1 MRAVNAI
8 SSCSAEQAA
17 NLAPFSLAHGIDD
30 TMARIIAV
38 ANQKGGVGKTTT
50 AVNLAAALAAAKR
63 RVLLVDFDPQ
73 GNATMASGVDK
84 RVAKPNGCEVLLDE
98 APIEQAIVKTES
110 HFDLLPGNGDLTAA
124 ELKLM
129 DAIARESRLKEQ
141 LAKVADRYDIIL
153 IDCPPSL
160 HLLTLNALTAANGL
174 LIPVQCE
181 YFALEGLSSLLDTV
195 KAVRQRLNP
204 ALEIEGLLRTMYD
217 VRNNLGNEV
226 SAQLIHHF
234 GDKVLRSIIPRNVR
248 LAEAPSHG
256 QPIHLY
262 DRSSRGAIAYIGLAG
277 EMIRRE
283 RGHVAAAAAAQDHAA
298 EAAEAALH
306 DDATQVGLADET
318 LDDIVDI
325 HQE

>member
-1 MRAVNAI
+1 
-8 SSCSAEQAA
+8 
-17 NLAPFSLAHGIDD
+17 
-30 TMARIIAV
+30 MARIIAV

-63 RVLLVDFDPQ
+63 KVLLVDLDPQ

-84 RVAKPNGCEVLLDE
+84 REAKPNGCEVLLDE
-98 APIEQAIVKTES
+98 APIERAIVGTES
-110 HFDLLPGNGDLTAA
+110 HYDLLPGNGDLTAA

-141 LAKVADRYDIIL
+141 LAKVGDKYQTIL

-160 HLLTLNALTAANGL
+160 HLLTLNALAAADSL

-181 YFALEGLSSLLDTV
+181 YFALEGLSSLLETV

-204 ALEIEGLLRTMYD
+204 KLEIEGLLRTMYD

-226 SAQLIHHF
+226 SAQLTQHF

-277 EMIRRE
+277 EIIRRE
-283 RGHVAAAAAAQDHAA
+283 RGAQAAVAALNDMHDTGATLDAAA
-298 EAAEAALH
+298 
-306 DDATQVGLADET
+306 
-318 LDDIVDI
+318 DI

>member
-1 MRAVNAI
+1 
-8 SSCSAEQAA
+8 
-17 NLAPFSLAHGIDD
+17 
-30 TMARIIAV
+30 MARIIAV

-63 RVLLVDFDPQ
+63 KVLLVDLDPQ

-84 RVAKPNGCEVLLDE
+84 REAKPNGCEVLLDE
-98 APIEQAIVKTES
+98 SPIERAIVGTEG
-110 HFDLLPGNGDLTAA
+110 HYDLLPGNGDLTAA

-141 LAKVADRYDIIL
+141 LAKVSDKYQTIL

-160 HLLTLNALTAANGL
+160 HLLTLNALAAADGL

-181 YFALEGLSSLLDTV
+181 YFALEGLSSLLETV

-204 ALEIEGLLRTMYD
+204 KLEIEGLLRTMYD

-226 SAQLIHHF
+226 SAQLTQHF

-277 EMIRRE
+277 EIIRRE
-283 RGHVAAAAAAQDHAA
+283 RGAQAAVAALNDMHDTG
-298 EAAEAALH
+298 AAL
-306 DDATQVGLADET
+306 DTAA
-318 LDDIVDI
+318 DI

>member
-1 MRAVNAI
+1 
-8 SSCSAEQAA
+8 
-17 NLAPFSLAHGIDD
+17 
-30 TMARIIAV
+30 MARIIAV

-63 RVLLVDFDPQ
+63 RVLLVDLDPQ
-73 GNATMASGVDK
+73 GNATMASGVNK
-84 RVAKPNGCEVLLDE
+84 REAKPNACEVLLEE
-98 APIEQAIVKTES
+98 AEITAAIVSTDG
-110 HFDLLPGNGDLTAA
+110 HYDLVPGNGDVTAA

-129 DAIARESRLKEQ
+129 DALAREHRLKEI
-141 LAKVADRYDIIL
+141 LAKVQANYDTIL

-160 HLLTLNALTAANGL
+160 NLLTLNALTAAHGV

-204 ALEIEGLLRTMYD
+204 KLEIEGLLRTMYD

-226 SAQLIHHF
+226 SAQLTQHF
-234 GDKVLRSIIPRNVR
+234 GEKVLRSIIPRNVR

-283 RGHVAAAAAAQDHAA
+283 RGLPPADVAGVDVIEPQAVEPAHGTNSPTLKAPAAN
-298 EAAEAALH
+298 
-306 DDATQVGLADET
+306 
-318 LDDIVDI
+318 

>member
-1 MRAVNAI
+1 MNPTLR
-8 SSCSAEQAA
+8 
-17 NLAPFSLAHGIDD
+17 
-30 TMARIIAV
+30 T
-38 ANQKGGVGKTTT
+38 
-50 AVNLAAALAAAKR
+50 ALAGVA
-63 RVLLVDFDPQ
+63 LLSS
-73 GNATMASGVDK
+73 A
-84 RVAKPNGCEVLLDE
+84 
-98 APIEQAIVKTES
+98 
-110 HFDLLPGNGDLTAA
+110 TAA
-124 ELKLM
+124 PLVFAGE
-129 DAIARESRLKEQ
+129 ARRLKSQ
-141 LAKVADRYDIIL
+141 LAKVAEKYDTIL

-160 HLLTLNALTAANGL
+160 HLLTLNALTAADGL

-204 ALEIEGLLRTMYD
+204 QLEIEGLLRTMYD

-226 SAQLIHHF
+226 SAQLTQHF

-277 EMIRRE
+277 EIIRRE
-283 RGHVAAAAAAQDHAA
+283 RGAQ
-298 EAAEAALH
+298 AALAALSEMH
-306 DDATQVGLADET
+306 DDHDGARDAT
-318 LDDIVDI
+318 VDL

>member
-1 MRAVNAI
+1 
-8 SSCSAEQAA
+8 
-17 NLAPFSLAHGIDD
+17 
-30 TMARIIAV
+30 MARIIAV

-63 RVLLVDFDPQ
+63 KVLLVDLDPQ
-73 GNATMASGVDK
+73 GNATMASGINK
-84 RVAKPNGCEVLLDE
+84 RDAKPGGCEVLLE
-98 APIEQAIVKTES
+98 EVEIAAAVVPTEG
-110 HFDLLPGNGDLTAA
+110 HYDLLPGNGDLTAA

-129 DAIARESRLKEQ
+129 DALAREHRLKEQ
-141 LAKVADRYDIIL
+141 LAKVGAKYDTIL

-160 HLLTLNALTAANGL
+160 NLLTLNALTAADGV

-181 YFALEGLSSLLDTV
+181 YFALEGLSSLLDTI
-195 KAVRQRLNP
+195 KAVRHRLNP
-204 ALEIEGLLRTMYD
+204 TLEIEGLLRTMYD

-226 SAQLIHHF
+226 SAQLTQHF

-283 RGHVAAAAAAQDHAA
+283 RGLPPRADSVEHADPVDDI
-298 EAAEAALH
+298 ESPRH
-306 DDATQVGLADET
+306 DDGDAILETPLAN
-318 LDDIVDI
+318 

>member
-1 MRAVNAI
+1 
-8 SSCSAEQAA
+8 
-17 NLAPFSLAHGIDD
+17 
-30 TMARIIAV
+30 MARIIAV

-63 RVLLVDFDPQ
+63 KVLLVDLDPQ

-84 RVAKPNGCEVLLDE
+84 HEAKPNGCEVLLDE
-98 APIEQAIVKTES
+98 SPIDKAIVRTEANY
-110 HFDLLPGNGDLTAA
+110 DLLPGNGDLTAA

-141 LAKVADRYDIIL
+141 LEKIADRYDTIL

-160 HLLTLNALTAANGL
+160 HLLTLNALAAADGL

-204 ALEIEGLLRTMYD
+204 ALEIDGLLRTMYD

-226 SAQLIHHF
+226 SAQLTQHF

-277 EMIRRE
+277 EVIRRE
-283 RGHVAAAAAAQDHAA
+283 RGLPPAPVEATDPADFTEPSAPGVHGVVLKAPAANHQD
-298 EAAEAALH
+298 
-306 DDATQVGLADET
+306 
-318 LDDIVDI
+318 
-325 HQE
+325 

>member
-1 MRAVNAI
+1 
-8 SSCSAEQAA
+8 
-17 NLAPFSLAHGIDD
+17 
-30 TMARIIAV
+30 MARIIAV

-63 RVLLVDFDPQ
+63 KVLLVDLDPQ

-84 RVAKPNGCEVLLDE
+84 HEAKPNGCEVLLDE
-98 APIEQAIVKTES
+98 ATLEQAIVSTEANY
-110 HFDLLPGNGDLTAA
+110 DLLPGNGDLTAA

-141 LAKVADRYDIIL
+141 LAKLGDKYHTIL

-160 HLLTLNALTAANGL
+160 HLLTLNALTAADAV

-181 YFALEGLSSLLDTV
+181 YFALEGLSSLLDTI

-204 ALEIEGLLRTMYD
+204 KLEIEGLLRTMYD

-226 SAQLIHHF
+226 SAQLTQHF

-277 EMIRRE
+277 EVIRRE
-283 RGHVAAAAAAQDHAA
+283 RGLAAGAASEPVPAAQDDG
-298 EAAEAALH
+298 
-306 DDATQVGLADET
+306 DDVAIDSA
-318 LDDIVDI
+318 VDI

>member
-1 MRAVNAI
+1 
-8 SSCSAEQAA
+8 
-17 NLAPFSLAHGIDD
+17 
-30 TMARIIAV
+30 MARIIAV

-63 RVLLVDFDPQ
+63 KVLLVDLDPQ

-84 RVAKPNGCEVLLDE
+84 HEAKPNGCEVLLDE
-98 APIEQAIVKTES
+98 ATLEQAIVTTEANY
-110 HFDLLPGNGDLTAA
+110 DLLPGNGDLTAA

-141 LAKVADRYDIIL
+141 LAKLGDKYHTVL

-160 HLLTLNALTAANGL
+160 HLLTLNALTAADAV

-181 YFALEGLSSLLDTV
+181 YFALEGLSSLLDTI

-204 ALEIEGLLRTMYD
+204 KLEIEGLLRTMYD

-226 SAQLIHHF
+226 SAQLTQHF

-277 EMIRRE
+277 EVIRRE
-283 RGHVAAAAAAQDHAA
+283 RGLAAGAASEPVPIAQDDG
-298 EAAEAALH
+298 
-306 DDATQVGLADET
+306 DDVVIDSA
-318 LDDIVDI
+318 VDS